1 MFNNKETFKQVFT
14 EQLVSRLGKGLE
26 EAAPEDVYK
35 ILGGMIRE
43 YVGRQW
49 AAANRTYQDT
59 AQKQV
64 YYFSLEFL
72 IGRLMGNNL
81 LNLGVLDMVRSGLL
95 ELGWNLEEI
104 EEQEPDA
111 GLGNGGLGVLQHAFW
126 IRWHH

>member
-1 MFNNKETFKQVFT
+1 MFNNKETFKQIFT

-26 EAAPEDVYK
+26 EATAEDVYK
-35 ILGGMIRE
+35 IIGGMIRE
-43 YVGRQW
+43 YVGREW
-49 AAANRTYQDT
+49 ADANRIYRDT
-59 AQKQV
+59 GQKQV

-95 ELGWNLEEI
+95 ELGWNLNEI

-111 GLGNGGLGVLQHAFW
+111 GLGNGGSDALQRVSRFVGIA
-126 IRWHH
+126 